1 MNIHELSGDSRVENM
16 SFNEGFIT
24 FIFEDYV
31 SDRIFEIRIKT
42 DVAFINYRLDE
53 FAYEYCSIKKF
64 NLMEHL
70 LIDEKSKLY
79 IMPSDFISQM
89 KIARQKFNLAI
100 GLNSTEWKEFIQVIG
115 YGVIIACPV
124 KSSDSVDITEIGSLI
139 NIHPN

>member
-64 NLMEHL
+64 NLSEHL
-70 LIDEKSKLY
+70 LIDDKSKLY

-124 KSSDSVDITEIGSLI
+124 KSSDSVDIAEIGSLI